1 MRRLKGVTIEWLA
14 YLIIPVVPCSR
25 PLGGSKVESA
35 FHPSEVD
42 KVSTR
47 IFWGL
52 SVKSKLAPRNGSSFE
67 AVEPHPWK
75 GVHNVFFMYISK
87 TYSETANHK
96 CSVKK
101 LLWKI
106 SRKRQENTCTGAS

>member
-1 MRRLKGVTIEWLA
+1 M
-14 YLIIPVVPCSR
+14 IPVVPCSR

-67 AVEPHPWK
+67 AVEPHP
-75 GVHNVFFMYISK
+75 
-87 TYSETANHK
+87 
-96 CSVKK
+96 
-101 LLWKI
+101 
-106 SRKRQENTCTGAS
+106 